1 MSYADCRTESSDS
14 EYKTVL
20 RWVLIRISAGADGSV
35 CAPALGVETLRRAA
49 EHRTKRNCVDL
60 KVRANKTHTSTHLC
74 AKKTTINLF
83 SSATDLS
90 LFNFTSPSVI
100 KKRKR
105 KKRLSIYLKL
115 VKNFNY
121 ACLYK
126 TNEKHCAAITPPIKY

>member
-60 KVRANKTHTSTHLC
+60 NVRANKTHTSTHLC
-74 AKKTTINLF
+74 AEKTTIDLF

-100 KKRKR
+100 KK
-105 KKRLSIYLKL
+105 
-115 VKNFNY
+115 
-121 ACLYK
+121 
-126 TNEKHCAAITPPIKY
+126 